1 MQFVDFLYL
10 YIAREGVT
18 KTRVILFIVWIERV
32 DIPLA
37 DSLNF
42 QFLLFY
48 EDAFEKRVEKRQ
60 NEAQAGRS
68 DRCGGFSGSPGYNR

>member
-18 KTRVILFIVWIERV
+18 KTLVILFIVLIERV

-42 QFLLFY
+42 QFFLFY
-48 EDAFEKRVEKRQ
+48 EDAFE
-60 NEAQAGRS
+60 
-68 DRCGGFSGSPGYNR
+68 